1 MGEIY
6 SPRGATRARH
16 TLRNDQQPFPTGCQ
30 LVKKISVPA
39 CVRML
44 KRYVAIEFRC
54 GMLITCRG
62 LSVTPVF
69 TENNKDGHELETMR
83 YFQYRRRLPRPN
95 IEETDKIGYFW
106 DSAGPCRLQLYWVVA
121 HGLYTA
127 GKHRMMPMAGDKR
140 DRAARF
146 RVNEVCWHRIKCPKS
161 GLSEPHERTIH
172 CFSVPVV
179 WYKCCIP

>member
-1 MGEIY
+1 M
-6 SPRGATRARH
+6 
-16 TLRNDQQPFPTGCQ
+16 
-30 LVKKISVPA
+30 KKISVPA
-39 CVRML
+39 CVRVL
-44 KRYVAIEFRC
+44 KKYVSIEFRC

-62 LSVTPVF
+62 LSGTPVF

-106 DSAGPCRLQLYWVVA
+106 DSAGPCRLKLCWVVA

-146 RVNEVCWHRIKCPKS
+146 RAKMRSAGTVPNALKVDCHSHISVIFIVLAYRWYSIECIKGVRKNPGQKNVV
-161 GLSEPHERTIH
+161 
-172 CFSVPVV
+172 SV
-179 WYKCCIP
+179 KL